1 MEQITKTAFN
11 KQAFSPIPFKAY
23 EVIKKVIKYSIY
35 IALFYFAYEG
45 FMAWE

>member
-1 MEQITKTAFN
+1 MEQITKTVFS
-11 KQAFSPIPFKAY
+11 KQAFHPILFKIY
-23 EVIKKVIKYSIY
+23 EVVKKVIKYSLY